1 MVSRDAP
8 QAIPVLSINT
18 NTNETMTVTLAERIE
33 QIKEII
39 WTVGAYT
46 PLPKELAN
54 IHKMIK
60 TNDPKLENA
69 LNAFFGYDEDSD
81 DELDEL
87 TDDNDDTEEDD
98 TEDSDDDMFLFNMID
113 EMFAALG
120 NP

>member
-1 MVSRDAP
+1 MG
-8 QAIPVLSINT
+8 IMI
-18 NTNETMTVTLAERIE
+18 EMIE

-39 WTVGAYT
+39 YMTAAYT
-46 PLPKELAN
+46 PLPEELAN

-60 TNDPKLENA
+60 TNDPKLEET

-81 DELDEL
+81 SELDDMFAEL
-87 TDDNDDTEEDD
+87 DD

-113 EMFAALG
+113 EMFVALD

>member
-1 MVSRDAP
+1 MTA
-8 QAIPVLSINT
+8 
-18 NTNETMTVTLAERIE
+18 TNETMTVTLAERIE

-46 PLPKELAN
+46 PLPEELAN

-69 LNAFFGYDEDSD
+69 LNAFFGDT
-81 DELDEL
+81 ELDEFDEFDEMFAEL
-87 TDDNDDTEEDD
+87 DD

-113 EMFAALG
+113 EMFVALD

>member
-1 MVSRDAP
+1 
-8 QAIPVLSINT
+8 
-18 NTNETMTVTLAERIE
+18 MTVTLAERIE

-39 WTVGAYT
+39 YVTAAYT
-46 PLPKELAN
+46 PLPEELAS
-54 IHKMIK
+54 IHAMIK
-60 TNDPKLENA
+60 TNDPKLEET